1 MGAVTAIFT
10 ASTTSVNCIVCDSAF
25 SSLSLLIN
33 EYVNRSFPLIP
44 QWMIDLTKRSV
55 SETVY
60 TRAGFHID
68 EINPIE
74 SSKLCGGIPAFF
86 CHAVNDTFISPNHCK
101 QLFSSYAGEKEMI
114 MFDGDHN
121 SKRPYHVLQVIS
133 LFFFDKLKVESIE
146 ELSIEFDLNNNK
158 VKNKKNIEK
167 KKTFSEKDTD
177 DVEVVDNENY
187 IYETVK
193 SIKSGI
199 TMGSRFNTDNN
210 V

>member
-10 ASTTSVNCIVCDSAF
+10 ASTTLVDCIVCDSAF

-33 EYVNRSFPLIP
+33 EYVSKSFPLIP
-44 QWMIDLTKRSV
+44 QWMINLTKRSV
-55 SETVY
+55 SEIVY
-60 TRAGFHID
+60 KKAGFYID

-74 SSKLCGGIPAFF
+74 SSKLCDGIPAFF

-101 QLFSSYAGEKEMI
+101 QLFSSYTGEKEMI

-146 ELSIEFDLNNNK
+146 ELSNEFDLNNK
-158 VKNKKNIEK
+158 KNKKIQK
-167 KKTFSEKDTD
+167 KESFSEKDTD
-177 DVEVVDNENY
+177 DVEVVENENY

-210 V
+210 I